1 MIILFR
7 VDKVG
12 ILFSLFLARNKIPLV
27 SFSFINSIIGQHLN
41 TERICRRFFFQIKIK
56 TVVSIIVRSVFLTI
70 RSILKQ

>member
-27 SFSFINSIIGQHLN
+27 SFLY
-41 TERICRRFFFQIKIK
+41 
-56 TVVSIIVRSVFLTI
+56 
-70 RSILKQ
+70 